1 MIEKDNQQTD
11 FQLSRRQKWSRCAGP
26 LQSASFERFCLAAGL
41 ETLSEMLEQDAT
53 AACAERHER
62 GERRQAHRWGRT
74 KGRIGFHGGKVE
86 IERPRVRGLDGAERV
101 LPSWESAVSEDLL
114 GKWAMNQM
122 LINVSTRRFK
132 RSVRLPE
139 GDVPAP
145 DGAGLSK
152 SATSRRFV
160 ALSAA
165 RMRAW
170 MERRLDDLD
179 LLAIQIDGIH
189 MDEDMLLVA
198 AIGVDA
204 NGDKHPLVNRVD
216 PILFGRCFE
225 SWIAALWPD
234 RHDLI
239 AIDGK
244 TARRTH
250 DRRKGLKPLHTL
262 SAYATNAR
270 LTLAQLSVPEKTN
283 EITAIPDLLDQLA
296 EAKQLEGALVTIDA
310 MGCQIEIADKIVSY
324 KADYLLALK
333 GNQPTLEADVE
344 SYFDAAP
351 ASELVS
357 KSSVEKGHGRIE
369 TRVYTASSAVD
380 WIASDRSYPG
390 EPRFA
395 GVKTIVKVHA
405 RVEHTDRC
413 SFETRYFI
421 ASAPNDIERLAA
433 GVRGH
438 WGVESMHWLLDVE
451 FKDDLSRYR
460 TGHGAKNMAVVR
472 RFALGLVRAN
482 KSKGS
487 VKTRRKAAGWSPDFL
502 LEILQLK

>member
-1 MIEKDNQQTD
+1 MDD
-11 FQLSRRQKWSRCAGP
+11 FTILFDGEAAPKARLALLLEHFSDLSDDREPDRIMYRLDEVLLLVTCATI
-26 LQSASFERFCLAAGL
+26 SSCDDFDEIAA
-41 ETLSEMLEQDAT
+41 
-53 AACAERHER
+53 
-62 GERRQAHRWGRT
+62 WGQHHL
-74 KGRIGFHGGKVE
+74 GF
-86 IERPRVRGLDGAERV
+86 L
-101 LPSWESAVSEDLL
+101 
-114 GKWAMNQM
+114 
-122 LINVSTRRFK
+122 RRF
-132 RSVRLPE
+132 SE
-139 GDVPAP
+139 FHFGVPC
-145 DGAGLSK
+145 
-152 SATSRRFV
+152 
-160 ALSAA
+160 
-165 RMRAW
+165 
-170 MERRLDDLD
+170 ERWLRT
-179 LLAIQIDGIH
+179 
-189 MDEDMLLVA
+189 
-198 AIGVDA
+198 
-204 NGDKHPLVNRVD
+204 LVNRVD

-250 DRRKGLKPLHTL
+250 DRRKGLKALHTL

-283 EITAIPDLLDQLA
+283 EITAIPDLLDHLA

-310 MGCQIEIADKIVSY
+310 MGCQVEIADKIVSH

-344 SYFDAAP
+344 SYFDTAP

-369 TRVYTASSAVD
+369 TRIYTASGSVE

-395 GVKTIVKVHA
+395 GIKTIVKVHS
-405 RVEHTDRC
+405 RVEHNDRC

-421 ASAPNDIERLAA
+421 SSASNDIERLAA

-460 TGHGAKNMAVVR
+460 SGHGAKNMAVIR

-487 VKTRRKAAGWSPDFL
+487 VKTRRKAAGWSSDFL